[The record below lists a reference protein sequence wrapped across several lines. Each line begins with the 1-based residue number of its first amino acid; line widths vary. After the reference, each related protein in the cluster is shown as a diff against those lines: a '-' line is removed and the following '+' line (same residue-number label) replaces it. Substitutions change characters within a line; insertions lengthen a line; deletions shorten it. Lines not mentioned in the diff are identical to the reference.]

1 MPTAS
6 ALVLLPWSVII
17 GGQLLLL
24 LFFLFSVA
32 QSIFSQMEVLIDFQ
46 GYTMGENLFA

>member
-17 GGQLLLL
+17 GGQLL

>member
-17 GGQLLLL
+17 GGQLLL